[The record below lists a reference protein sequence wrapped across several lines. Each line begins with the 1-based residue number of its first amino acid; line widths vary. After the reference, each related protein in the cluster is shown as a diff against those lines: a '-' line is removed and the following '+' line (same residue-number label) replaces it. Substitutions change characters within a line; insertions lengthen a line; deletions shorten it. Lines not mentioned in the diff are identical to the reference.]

1 MKEARK
7 VPFLAM
13 AVAFSV
19 VLGYV
24 ELLFP
29 MPVAGA
35 KLGLANLAVLLVLYL
50 WDTRD
55 AFFVTV
61 ARVLLSSLLF
71 GGFSAFWFSMA
82 GAVLSFWVMV
92 LIKKWDVCSIVGVSM
107 AGGVCH
113 NMGQLLVACLVVED
127 IRLVSFLP
135 VFLVTGLVCGCVIDL
150 LARFLLPYLDRKH

>member
-92 LIKKWDVCSIVGVSM
+92 LFKKWDVCSIVGVSM

-135 VFLVTGLVCGCVIDL
+135 VFLVTGLVCGCVIGL
-150 LARFLLPYLDRKH
+150 LARFLLPYLDRKL

>member
-13 AVAFSV
+13 AVTFSV

-92 LIKKWDVCSIVGVSM
+92 LFKKWDVCSIVGVSM

-135 VFLVTGLVCGCVIDL
+135 IFLVTGLMCGCAIGL
-150 LARFLLPYLDRKH
+150 LARFLLPYLDRKL

>member
-7 VPFLAM
+7 IPFLAM
-13 AVAFSV
+13 AVALSV
-19 VLGYV
+19 VFGYV

-29 MPVAGA
+29 LPVAGA
-35 KLGLANLAVLLVLYL
+35 KLGLANLAVLLALYL

-71 GGFSAFWFSMA
+71 GGFSAFWFSIA

-92 LIKKWDVCSIVGVSM
+92 LFKKWDVCSIVGVSM

-113 NMGQLLVACLVVED
+113 NIGQLLVACLVVED

-135 VFLVTGLVCGCVIDL
+135 IFLVTGLLCGCVIGL
-150 LARFLLPYLDRKH
+150 LARFLLPYLDRKL